1 RDLIIG
7 ERIPYETSRAGRIEY
22 GSRRIIDL
30 SLPHGSAAA
39 IGTDLRSQQ
48 CREVACALRLVRNR
62 GLRGKTLAIFQT
74 LVICRKKPSRLPAV
88 HQLRDNDRA
97 AHKKSKLVLP
107 ERQRRVAEVI
117 IEKVASAE
125 FVVAQEFPD

>member
-1 RDLIIG
+1 MVAADSVLKRVLFLALRQDEVGSAASIGKRVQILQVGLGSGCDPVRRDLIIG

-62 GLRGKTLAIFQT
+62 GL
-74 LVICRKKPSRLPAV
+74 
-88 HQLRDNDRA
+88 
-97 AHKKSKLVLP
+97 
-107 ERQRRVAEVI
+107 
-117 IEKVASAE
+117 
-125 FVVAQEFPD
+125 